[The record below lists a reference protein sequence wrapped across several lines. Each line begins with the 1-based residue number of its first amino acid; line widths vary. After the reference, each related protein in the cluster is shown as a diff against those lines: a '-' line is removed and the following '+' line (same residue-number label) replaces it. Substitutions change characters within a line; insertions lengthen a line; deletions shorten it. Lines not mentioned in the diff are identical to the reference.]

1 MPKQKNSKVRLAT
14 KTYARIC
21 SIVKPLIDQFIIDG
35 LSQYTVEGI
44 IEAKWKIAG
53 VSNILLRIGERN
65 LLQQCIQEVNKL
77 DNLLKMETLRAEV
90 WQNLKEA
97 LEQGNKKD
105 A

>member
-1 MPKQKNSKVRLAT
+1 MTTKKNEGRLAP
-14 KTYARIC
+14 KTFRRIC
-21 SIVKPLIDQFIIDG
+21 TIVKPLIDQFIVDG